1 MASHGRKCLRHSPSL
16 RRASQ
21 GTPYGGEGG
30 DARLVVLCRH
40 VLLLLADVIPDFIAL
55 QARQSR
61 TKKRS
66 SYIMRPV
73 RELRFSLNRP
83 RFLLFVVRGNARL
96 TALMAH
102 WAIVPAEI
110 TPPPR

>member
-1 MASHGRKCLRHSPSL
+1 MGEAIAFAVHFQDVHVMGQPVEESAGQSL
-16 RRASQ
+16 EAKDACPFVEGQIAGHDGRAS
-21 GTPYGGEGG
+21 
-30 DARLVVLCRH
+30 
-40 VLLLLADVIPDFIAL
+40 FIAL
-55 QARQSR
+55 AECREPSWR
-61 TKKRS
+61 EN
-66 SYIMRPV
+66 MELLRPV
-73 RELRFSLNRP
+73 RGLRFSLNRP